1 MLRTQND
8 KSFSCHEYR
17 VVCAVSCRSVIANA
31 VRRVAIRFLFL
42 KGITDSFVLTTL
54 AVPKS
59 CFRLEREQL
68 LTAAPAVARFFL
80 HRRRSQHHSE

>member
-8 KSFSCHEYR
+8 KSFSCHECR

-31 VRRVAIRFLFL
+31 VRRVAIRFSF
-42 KGITDSFVLTTL
+42 KGEVDSFVLTTL

-68 LTAAPAVARFFL
+68 LTAAPAVACFIL
-80 HRRRSQHHSE
+80 HRRRSQRHSE